1 MRKDYQTPS
10 VEVTAIEIEGAILQ
24 GSDGSLESTPDG
36 ALDDIQN
43 GGYLWE

>member
-24 GSDGSLESTPDG
+24 GSGGSLDSTPNG

-43 GGYLWE
+43 AGSLW